1 MTEKDFAVSSVGI
14 PSVAT
19 VSKKPCYLITLVD
32 PAGKGT
38 IVSRFITLDKPDLL
52 SGFVQVKGTFVEGGD
67 EVLVKTFTEVL
78 AATPKESFID
88 IMLPWHRIHSIR
100 SLVFNANKPATVI
113 R

>member
-1 MTEKDFAVSSVGI
+1 MTEKDFVVSSVGI

-38 IVSRFITLDKPDLL
+38 ISRFITLDKPDLL
-52 SGFVQVKGTFVEGGD
+52 NGFVQVKGTFADGSD
-67 EVLVKTFTEVL
+67 EVLVKTFNEVL
-78 AATPKESFID
+78 ASTIKESFVD
-88 IMLPWHRIHSIR
+88 IMFPWHRIHSIR
-100 SLVFNANKPATVI
+100 SLVFNANKLATVI

>member
-14 PSVAT
+14 PSVGT

-38 IVSRFITLDKPDLL
+38 VVSRFITLDMPDLL
-52 SGFVQVKGTFVEGGD
+52 NGFLQVKGVFVDVGED
-67 EVLVKTFTEVL
+67 VIVKTFTELL
-78 AATPKESFID
+78 AATPKES
-88 IMLPWHRIHSIR
+88 IMDVMFPWHRIHCIR